1 MSICTKLDNWL
12 VSPTANLPPSVSITE
27 TDQSSASYFLS
38 GPLLSW
44 QKACLCCVCVGV
56 TQPVFHWA
64 SFFQCWILFS
74 FTRTNLP
81 SGKRAF
87 KSHYL
92 AKTRAAPA
100 APATS
105 PTVHS
110 TSLHQTPVSPFR
122 SLKCS
127 LNDSWKYDK
136 NKLLILVYK
145 CQ

>member
-12 VSPTANLPPSVSITE
+12 VSPTAICHHLF
-27 TDQSSASYFLS
+27 QSQKLTN
-38 GPLLSW
+38 PLLAIFFPAPFFLD
-44 QKACLCCVCVGV
+44 ACLCCVCVGV

-64 SFFQCWILFS
+64 SFFHCWILFS

-110 TSLHQTPVSPFR
+110 TSLHQTPVSAFR